1 MEGVLKTAPTLL
13 VATTVPAIRAMFL
26 EVMGMSAMVRS
37 GRVELLTGID
47 DQWVANERSL
57 FRCE

>member
-26 EVMGMSAMVRS
+26 EVMGMPAMVS
-37 GRVELLTGID
+37 
-47 DQWVANERSL
+47 NEGGAGGGGGGLSN
-57 FRCE
+57 